1 MASIV
6 PFFGVVINMINK
18 GGEKNKR
25 QNCCYAK
32 EIGFSNER
40 EMSSLKSQLSLSP
53 FSDRLASLLN
63 VYNCLKSLPWN
74 SKRKTIFILS
84 KIHGLGSLRKY

>member
-6 PFFGVVINMINK
+6 SFFGVVINMINK

-32 EIGFSNER
+32 EIGFSNEKGNV
-40 EMSSLKSQLSLSP
+40 LFKKS
-53 FSDRLASLLN
+53 
-63 VYNCLKSLPWN
+63 
-74 SKRKTIFILS
+74 TIT
-84 KIHGLGSLRKY
+84 